1 MYYTTTVLHL
11 PFNLQFPT
19 QHSTFLTTSS
29 ILLHMQWNL
38 LSSQRHLLLKRPH
51 SIKKPFLYNS
61 KPSDFPFLTKDQY
74 LFIGCASE
82 TTPFSQRF
90 YFLFLQRARP
100 KYRLCFKKHLSKPLL
115 QRMSLF
121 FSCLCFDGCSSTGS
135 CLFKETYIGEA
146 FFCEVLFLTI
156 YFLFGFFWGELV
168 GGNVSPLD
176 FGEVFVWTHVCSLFG
191 FFWGVLVGVFLP

>member
-1 MYYTTTVLHL
+1 MVYVYMHIYFFMYYTTTVLHL

-38 LSSQRHLLLKRPH
+38 LYSQRHLLLKRPH

-90 YFLFLQRARP
+90 YFLFFEKGQTQVSAMLQKTPLQTFA
-100 KYRLCFKKHLSKPLL
+100 SKDVLIL
-115 QRMSLF
+115 FMSLF
-121 FSCLCFDGCSSTGS
+121 
-135 CLFKETYIGEA
+135 
-146 FFCEVLFLTI
+146 
-156 YFLFGFFWGELV
+156 
-168 GGNVSPLD
+168 
-176 FGEVFVWTHVCSLFG
+176 
-191 FFWGVLVGVFLP
+191 